1 VLGDDKGRA
10 LVRAGSMRSRTV
22 FAEVRSGESRDA
34 CAEAPGCRDLSARRS
49 ALFMRH
55 PRAARQPRASYLGLE
70 IKAEPSDAKPG
81 RASVAEAVTS

>member
-1 VLGDDKGRA
+1 
-10 LVRAGSMRSRTV
+10 
-22 FAEVRSGESRDA
+22 
-34 CAEAPGCRDLSARRS
+34 
-49 ALFMRH
+49 MRH